1 MINKNKIT
9 LVVVIVII
17 IIIIAFF
24 AFKTEEKTP
33 DIIKDGGIEVELTDG
48 SGTANIETIPID
60 GESLNNSGIVD
71 INNIKGQE
79 LDTPNL
85 NRQIVF
91 SDSVSEAVRNIV
103 LSKVATITT
112 LLREDLTSFKNWL
125 DLAIQYKI
133 AGDYEGARDVWEFIN
148 ETSPTNSVSFHNL
161 GDLYHFN
168 LKDYPKSEEN
178 FRKAIENSPQNTQ
191 SYGGLH
197 GLYKYSYKQ
206 DSNLAESVLLEG
218 IEAVTNNI
226 DLVIAL
232 ANYYK
237 ERGNMSKGDQTN
249 AKKYYEQARDEAEKL
264 GNTQL
269 VETLNEELNN
279 L

>member
-1 MINKNKIT
+1 MLKNKYVQIAIGA
-9 LVVVIVII
+9 VVII
-17 IIIIAFF
+17 IAVIFVGNDFYGGSVASPEDVDV
-24 AFKTEEKTP
+24 KTETINTESL
-33 DIIKDGGIEVELTDG
+33 GGNVTIEG
-48 SGTANIETIPID
+48 SGDYEIKQVPVDDTGQGLLHPDLDHALVFPDSFPEDARVIIRNNVSTLVAQLETDP
-60 GESLNNSGIVD
+60 
-71 INNIKGQE
+71 
-79 LDTPNL
+79 
-85 NRQIVF
+85 
-91 SDSVSEAVRNIV
+91 
-103 LSKVATITT
+103 
-112 LLREDLTSFKNWL
+112 TSFEGWIN
-125 DLAIQYKI
+125 LATQYKI
-133 AGDYEGARDVWEFIN
+133 IEDYEATRDVLEFLSVV
-148 ETSPTNSVSFHNL
+148 SPENGVSFHNL

-168 LKDYPKSEEN
+168 LKDFPKAEEN

-206 DSNLAESVLLEG
+206 DSDLAESVLLEG

-237 ERGNMSKGDQTN
+237 ERGDVSKGDIAN

-269 VETLNEELNN
+269 VDTLNEEINN